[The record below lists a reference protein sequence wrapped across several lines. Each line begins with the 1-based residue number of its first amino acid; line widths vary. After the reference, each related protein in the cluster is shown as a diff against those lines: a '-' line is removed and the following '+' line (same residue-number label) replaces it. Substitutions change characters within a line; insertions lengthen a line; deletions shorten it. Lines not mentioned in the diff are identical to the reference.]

1 MANIALV
8 TADTSHASY
17 VNTRGLLVSGGHSVT
32 GFTSYTA
39 ETLAAYDIIVA
50 VRTENNSN
58 KNNVIKQA
66 LDMGTPVLISH
77 VSGTFNSTISS
88 DGPAITCG
96 ICSSVATND
105 GINSSLTLRNHE
117 IFGPDISGQ
126 FSPYA
131 SAGFFYLIPGSS
143 IAPSAIKLA
152 VVSPTDDRVSIAIL
166 PEGSLNIV
174 GGTVNAPVGFC
185 GFIYGVNGYSNK
197 GTQIILRM
205 VDFLLA
211 RRYLRG
217 TVKDAENRALRRKL
231 RAFIRSDGSF
241 AGETYSDAMSG
252 QYELK
257 VSQDTVYTVVCY
269 DEDGGTKNALVKDR
283 VISVEE

>member
-8 TADTSHASY
+8 TADTSHAAY
-17 VNTRGLLVSGGHSVT
+17 INTRSLLVSGGHSVT

-50 VRTENNSN
+50 VRTENNSA

-66 LDMGTPVLISH
+66 LDMGTPVLVCH
-77 VSGTFNSTISS
+77 VAATS
-88 DGPAITCG
+88 DNELSLSGPAIACG
-96 ICSSVATND
+96 ICSSVVTHNI
-105 GINSSLTLRNHE
+105 INSSLTLRNHE
-117 IFGPDISGQ
+117 IFGSDISGQ
-126 FSPYA
+126 FRPYA
-131 SAGFFYLIPGSS
+131 SDGFIYSIPGSS
-143 IAPSAIKLA
+143 IAHSAIKLA
-152 VVSPTDDRVSIAIL
+152 VLSPINTGVTIAIL
-166 PEGSLNIV
+166 PVGSLNIF

-185 GFIYGVNGYSNK
+185 GFIHGSSGYANV
-197 GTQIILRM
+197 GTRIILRI
-205 VDFLLA
+205 VDFLLV
-211 RRYLRG
+211 RRYLKG

-241 AGETYSDAMSG
+241 AGETYSDATSG
-252 QYELK
+252 QYELL